1 MSHFAT
7 RVTQRIGRAAVT
19 VTAEAM
25 DLLVRHPWPGNVREL
40 ANIVERLIILSSRPS
55 IGADEVA
62 GALPA
67 GNGREERLPNP
78 AAMTLALSEELD
90 RFERV
95 LIARALSAAGGSVAE
110 AARRLSTDR
119 ANLYRRM
126 KRLGIEPAS

>member
-1 MSHFAT
+1 
-7 RVTQRIGRAAVT
+7 
-19 VTAEAM
+19 M
-25 DLLVRHPWPGNVREL
+25 DLLVQHPWPGNVREL
-40 ANIVERLIILSSRPS
+40 ANIVERLIILSSHSS
-55 IGADEVA
+55 IGVDDVT

-67 GNGREERLPNP
+67 ANGRERLPNP

-110 AARRLSTDR
+110 AARHLSTDR

-126 KRLGIEPAS
+126 KRLGIEPPS